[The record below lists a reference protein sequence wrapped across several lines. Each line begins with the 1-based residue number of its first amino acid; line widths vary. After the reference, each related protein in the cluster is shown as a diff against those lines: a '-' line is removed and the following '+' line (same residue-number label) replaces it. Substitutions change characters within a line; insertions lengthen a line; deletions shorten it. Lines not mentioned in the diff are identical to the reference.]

1 MLNIAQVMCVAIISF
16 GLGFFI
22 CALCVEIWR
31 K

>member
-1 MLNIAQVMCVAIISF
+1 MLNIAQVISVAIISF
-16 GLGFFI
+16 GLGFNV